1 MNATTQSSLR
11 VLNRVA
17 IDELGSITEQIKQL
31 EARAK
36 ELKDHLANEF
46 GEGTT
51 LGVNFVVKVK
61 LSERKTINGTNL
73 AKELNAPADVVA
85 KHTKVS
91 AVITVST
98 ERVTEVTA

>member
-17 IDELGSITEQIKQL
+17 IDELGSINEQIKQL

-36 ELKDHLANEF
+36 ELKDLLANEF
-46 GEGTT
+46 GEGAT
-51 LGVNFVVKVK
+51 LGVNFIAKIK
-61 LSERKTINGTNL
+61 LAERKTINGANL
-73 AKELNAPADVVA
+73 AKELNAPAEILA
-85 KHTKVS
+85 KHTKVT
-91 AVITVST
+91 AYITVAT